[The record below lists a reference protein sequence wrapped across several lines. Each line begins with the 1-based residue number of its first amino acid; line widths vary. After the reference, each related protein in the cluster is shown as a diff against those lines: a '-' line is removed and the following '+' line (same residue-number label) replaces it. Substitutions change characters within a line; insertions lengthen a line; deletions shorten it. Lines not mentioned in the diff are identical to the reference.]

1 MIYYFNYNI
10 VNKTKIRKKQDNKI
24 SIVSINNM
32 EYEVFTRNGSELIKP
47 LKEIKEYTEKEL
59 SLVSDKVLSARLEL
73 KAINNN
79 DYKLSILNINNET
92 SELSSIIYKNVF
104 LTKKLKRVNDLLRE
118 CERYPN
124 ASFDL
129 DFDMLE
135 WRYPTRIN
143 V

>member
-1 MIYYFNYNI
+1 MRD
-10 VNKTKIRKKQDNKI
+10 K
-24 SIVSINNM
+24 
-32 EYEVFTRNGSELIKP
+32 VFTYNGSELIKP

-59 SLVSDKVLSARLEL
+59 SIISDKALLAKSKL

-92 SELSSIIYKNVF
+92 SELSSIIYKNDF
-104 LTKKLKRVNDLLRE
+104 LTKKLKRVNDFLRE
-118 CERYPN
+118 CERCPN

-129 DFDMLE
+129 DFDDLD
-135 WRYPTRIN
+135 WLYPTRIN